1 MRILTTHG
9 LTHLPHCD
17 LIVVMD
23 GGRIVEQ
30 GSYSEL
36 IENNGTFAELLYT
49 YANMESKGVYIGITI
64 VLFCQNKVS
73 VITVLSIHI
82 PYIC

>member
-1 MRILTTHG
+1 
-9 LTHLPHCD
+9 
-17 LIVVMD
+17 MD

-36 IENNGTFAELLYT
+36 TENNGTFAELLYT